1 MRTKTQ
7 ATVKPAKKAERATV
21 KGMFRVAITKDG
33 EIVSDSG
40 WHKNQITNLGYLNFL
55 CQALAASAGSSQIGF
70 MALGT
75 GTLMGAAGTAL
86 DGEVSKRAAVTA
98 ASSSTSKT
106 IRFTATFDSAASF
119 VTATKNIANI
129 ALFASSSGGTAFSGN
144 TFASSSCAINQVV
157 NATYDVIF
165 S

>member
-1 MRTKTQ
+1 MK
-7 ATVKPAKKAERATV
+7 AKSTVRAAKPSDGVKV
-21 KGMFRVAITKDG
+21 KGMFRVQIREDG
-33 EIVSDSG
+33 ELVGDSG
-40 WHKNQITNLGYLNFL
+40 WKRNQITNLGYLSFL

-75 GTLMGAAGTAL
+75 GTIVAAAGTNL

-106 IRFTATFDSAASF
+106 IRFTGTFDSANSF
-119 VTATKNIANI
+119 VTATKNIDNI
-129 ALFASSSGGTAFSGN
+129 GLFASSSAGTIFAGN
-144 TFASSSCAINQVV
+144 TFASSSCATNQIV
-157 NATYDVIF
+157 NCTYDVIF